1 MERRATRGRVSFL
14 FLGALTLPPKKSK
27 PMVAL
32 SFRLLCSM
40 VVDTQDEE
48 ERVFQSRYAED
59 LEVAQHQAAVEKET
73 QGLGEEKKKKREER

>member
-1 MERRATRGRVSFL
+1 
-14 FLGALTLPPKKSK
+14 
-27 PMVAL
+27 MV
-32 SFRLLCSM
+32 M
-40 VVDTQDEE
+40 DTQDEE